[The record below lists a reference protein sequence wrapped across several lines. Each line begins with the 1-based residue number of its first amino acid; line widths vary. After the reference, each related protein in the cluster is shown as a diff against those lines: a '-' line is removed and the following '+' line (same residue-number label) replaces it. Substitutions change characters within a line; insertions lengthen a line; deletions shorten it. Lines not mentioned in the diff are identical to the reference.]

1 MLVNSNS
8 PTTLQTAQAITLG
21 NSVSTFIET
30 ALLGDSSANVRWYR
44 ARLRLFVKALG
55 EDRDLES
62 ISERDLIVWYKTLEE
77 RTEAEPPT
85 LSVDTFHGYVR
96 AVRRLFKWL
105 YERRVT
111 VTELWP
117 VLKLPT
123 LPEQERKGINDANCT
138 KLVAAA
144 REASVRDY
152 AILLFIRDSGARR
165 GGVASL
171 KLTDLSID
179 EPEPHCRRVTVHEK
193 GKRVRKVFLTPEAL
207 EALLA
212 WLAVRKSPTQYVFID
227 ERPSKH
233 GCGLK
238 PGAISQMI
246 GRYKEKLGL
255 SGPCSP
261 HQWRHRFARVRLID
275 GMPLNLVSK
284 MLGHKS
290 VIVTAKYY
298 GNLTVDE
305 LQNTYDEHTKKHT
318 EPG

>member
-1 MLVNSNS
+1 MNEQA
-8 PTTLQTAQAITLG
+8 TTLQTAQVITLG
-21 NSVSTFIET
+21 NSVSTFLET
-30 ALLGDSSANVRWYR
+30 DLLGDSAANVRWYR
-44 ARLRLFVKALG
+44 ARLRLFVAAMG
-55 EDRDLES
+55 ADRDLGS
-62 ISERDLIVWYKTLEE
+62 ITERDLIVWYKSLEE

-85 LSVDTFHGYVR
+85 LSVDTLHGYIR

-105 YERRVT
+105 YQRRVT

-138 KLVAAA
+138 KLVEAA
-144 REASVRDY
+144 RNSSVRDI
-152 AILLFIRDSGARR
+152 AILLLIRDSGARR

-179 EPEPHCRRVTVHEK
+179 EPEPNCRRVTVHEK
-193 GKRVRKVFLTPEAL
+193 GKRVRKVFITPEAL
-207 EALLA
+207 DALLA
-212 WLAVRKSPTQYVFID
+212 WMAVRNSPTQYIFVD
-227 ERPSKH
+227 QRPHKN

-246 GRYKEKLGL
+246 GRYKQKLGL
-255 SGPCSP
+255 VGPCSP
-261 HQWRHRFARVRLID
+261 HQWRHRFARVRIID

-290 VIVTAKYY
+290 ITVTAKYY
-298 GNLTVDE
+298 GNLMVDE
-305 LQNTYDEHTKKHT
+305 LQNVYDEHNKKHT
-318 EPG
+318 KPG